1 MLFYLS
7 LWIAKIYYRF
17 TKNKIGD
24 RMGVIACRLDRQFL
38 KHIAKP
44 ETIICVTGTNG
55 KTTTCNF
62 LKDILTLK
70 GYKVASNSEGANL
83 RPGIAKA
90 LINQTTIFN
99 HPKANIAVIEFDE
112 LSTKELFADLDPDY
126 VLVTNLSSDTMKRNG
141 HTDYVFDRI
150 NQGLNHHTTLVLNR
164 DDLISS
170 MLGAEDPT
178 IKRYF
183 YGIDSLAD
191 EVNQDNSLTKDIR
204 TCPYCDSELVF
215 DFVRYH
221 HIGLAHCPNCQ
232 FKNMPSDFQI
242 SAIDKQNRQLTLN
255 NKTYPLIDT
264 NITNIYNE
272 LSAISLLEV
281 MGINGLEKILSQI
294 EITKSRYEAEYA
306 KDIAIIT
313 QMVKGQNPIAVS
325 RALAYVKA
333 MPGQKAVIMILD
345 DMLDKNHYHTTRGEA
360 ISWIYETDFE
370 YLNDDSIKEI
380 VVGGNSYADLKVRLQ
395 YAQIDPAKLS
405 FCAEEDDT
413 YRYLKLTDVDKIVI
427 VRDIYMGKVAK
438 AIIAKIKE
446 MIK

>member
-1 MLFYLS
+1 MFYLS

-24 RMGVIACRLDRQFL
+24 RTGVIACRLDRHFL

-44 ETIICVTGTNG
+44 DTIICVTGTNG

-70 GYKVASNSEGANL
+70 GYQVASNSEGANL

-90 LINQTTIFN
+90 FINQTTVFN
-99 HPKANIAVIEFDE
+99 HSKANIAVIEFDE

-150 NQGLNHHTTLVLNR
+150 DQGLNHHTTLVLNR

-170 MLGAEDPT
+170 MLGADDPT

-183 YGIDSLAD
+183 YGIDPLPEEIS
-191 EVNQDNSLTKDIR
+191 QDDSLTKDIR
-204 TCPYCDSELVF
+204 TCPYCDSELIF

-232 FKNMPSDFQI
+232 FKNMPADFLVRN
-242 SAIDKQNRQLTLN
+242 IDVQNRQLVIN
-255 NKTYPLIDT
+255 NKTYPLIDG

-281 MGINGLEKILSQI
+281 MGIQGLENILTKIK
-294 EITKSRYEAEYA
+294 ITKSRYETEYA

-325 RALAYVKA
+325 RALAYVRS
-333 MPGQKAVIMILD
+333 MPGKKAVIMILD

-380 VVGGNSYADLKVRLQ
+380 VVGGNSYADFKVRLQ
-395 YAQIDPAKLS
+395 YALIDQKKLS
-405 FCAEEDDT
+405 FCDEETDVC
-413 YRYLKLTDVDKIVI
+413 RHLKLKDVDTIVI
-427 VRDIYMGKVAK
+427 VRDIYMSK
-438 AIIAKIKE
+438 IAKVLIAEIKE